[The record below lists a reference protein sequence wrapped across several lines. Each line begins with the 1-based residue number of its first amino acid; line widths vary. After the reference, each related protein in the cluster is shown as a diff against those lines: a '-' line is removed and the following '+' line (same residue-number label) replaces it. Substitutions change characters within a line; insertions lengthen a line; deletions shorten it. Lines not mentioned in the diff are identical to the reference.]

1 MICSIMKVTVLL
13 CVLLSLFITV
23 MAGRDFYKIL
33 GVGRSASTNQ
43 IKKAYR
49 KQAKELH
56 PDRNPDDPKANE
68 KFQELGLAY
77 ETLSDPE
84 KRELFDRC
92 GEECVKKE
100 AANGGGGMDPFAS
113 FFGDFGF
120 GFGNGHQGQREV
132 VRGADIVM
140 DLFVSLEELYAGNFV
155 EITHNKP
162 VMKPAKGTRKCN
174 CRQEMVTKQLGP
186 GRFQMMQQTVCDE
199 CPNIKFVNEER
210 VLEVE
215 IELGMQDGQEQ
226 KFTAEGEPHVD
237 GEPGDLRLVIRTVP
251 HPVFERRGDDLYTN
265 VTISLADA
273 LTGFDINIEHLD
285 GHKVHIVRD
294 KVTWPGARIRKKGE
308 GMPNYNNNNLFGML
322 YITFDVQFPKEEFSA
337 EDKEHLRRIF
347 KQDSIDK
354 VYNGL
359 RGF

>member
-1 MICSIMKVTVLL
+1 MNVNTTFQSR
-13 CVLLSLFITV
+13 
-23 MAGRDFYKIL
+23 RDFYKIL

-155 EITHNKP
+155 EVSVSPILGEKKKN
-162 VMKPAKGTRKCN
+162 
-174 CRQEMVTKQLGP
+174 TKINLE
-186 GRFQMMQQTVCDE
+186 FN
-199 CPNIKFVNEER
+199 PNR
-210 VLEVE
+210 
-215 IELGMQDGQEQ
+215 
-226 KFTAEGEPHVD
+226 
-237 GEPGDLRLVIRTVP
+237 
-251 HPVFERRGDDLYTN
+251 
-265 VTISLADA
+265 
-273 LTGFDINIEHLD
+273 
-285 GHKVHIVRD
+285 
-294 KVTWPGARIRKKGE
+294 
-308 GMPNYNNNNLFGML
+308 
-322 YITFDVQFPKEEFSA
+322 
-337 EDKEHLRRIF
+337 
-347 KQDSIDK
+347 
-354 VYNGL
+354 
-359 RGF
+359 